1 MENELSDSAV
11 IVIICIMFGTL
22 FLLLALALEYRD
34 LRRFK
39 ICYENDFNIYYCEK
53 YKNY

>member
-1 MENELSDSAV
+1 MEEELSDSVV
-11 IVIICIMFGTL
+11 IVIICVMFAGL
-22 FLLLALALEYRD
+22 LMLLAVALEYRD

-53 YKNY
+53 YKDY